1 MALEYPNN
9 VVGFIA
15 QNKLNSKYLTFTPG
29 VNIDVKGDDLG
40 QSYNTPEVLK
50 AQGTDYFIV
59 GRGIYNSENPKEKA
73 KEYVARCN

>member
-40 QSYNTPEVLK
+40 Q
-50 AQGTDYFIV
+50 GTDYFIV